1 VYARHITWYPSKLFD
16 VHAKR
21 YVVMATRMVF
31 CDEHVTL
38 RYVTLR
44 RYFCEYVV
52 YANCLSTRNER
63 TLRTI
68 AVGRIVSDGNSR
80 RVNDA

>member
-1 VYARHITWYPSKLFD
+1 MYARHITWYPSKLFD

-38 RYVTLR
+38 RYVTARLQEGKGFHDR
-44 RYFCEYVV
+44 AKR
-52 YANCLSTRNER
+52 AKLQILTPNE
-63 TLRTI
+63 
-68 AVGRIVSDGNSR
+68 
-80 RVNDA
+80 